1 MTWLG
6 HVLLAVAIP
15 IAVSAAD
22 QNVLQFKSYGFT
34 IDTAG
39 FLIQSIPT
47 DTDARASGKEV
58 ARLSLPPTNGF
69 APNVIVLI
77 QNCPP
82 AGLAKFAD
90 VAKEY
95 FRDNSITLLD
105 SHFVSDSEWVLEYNT
120 SSQGA
125 VYHFYTRVLRKE
137 DKLYLTTATATADQW
152 TTLSAKLKS
161 CVDSFLFLKPDNP
174 TPASN

>member
-22 QNVLQFKSYGFT
+22 QNAPQFKSYGFT

-58 ARLSLPPTNGF
+58 ARLSLPPTNGY

-77 QNCPP
+77 QSCPP
-82 AGLAKFAD
+82 AGLAKFSE

-95 FRDNSITLLD
+95 FRDNNIALLD
-105 SHFVSDSEWVLEYNT
+105 SHFVSDSEWVLECNT